1 MKKAVKVLSILLI
14 AFQFSGCSTKEK
26 NKEIERLQLE
36 ITKKEE
42 IIQELNNQ
50 INIYRD
56 SIAELEK
63 GNPIEKI
70 VTLLGTGISNVYFP
84 QMNENVKTES
94 FDLSILNEE
103 EKNFYFNYAGCY
115 FRSEN
120 QDPIRARY
128 SCQLASVEN
137 GISFFRLGNTGIKI
151 FYNRDDNSFYESDSI
166 TASRINYKTYELSE
180 EYRKISY
187 NIDNEKNELRS
198 EINSVENKE
207 ILKLLTSFF
216 SYLSDG
222 NFNDIVANCYSV
234 SNFRNIR
241 YDMVVEQKTAD
252 ELISDLAYLKRCFG
266 VHNNPIKFYSNIF
279 FSEDKKLYDSFFN
292 DYTLIE
298 FEYPNIFNYF
308 SFVIKKINGEYKIIS
323 YRNELNMM

>member
-1 MKKAVKVLSILLI
+1 MKKVVKVLSILLI

-26 NKEIERLQLE
+26 NTEIERLQLE

-50 INIYRD
+50 INIYRE

-84 QMNENVKTES
+84 QMNENVKIES

-115 FRSEN
+115 LRSEN

-137 GISFFRLGNTGIKI
+137 GISFFRLGNSGIKI

-187 NIDNEKNELRS
+187 NIDNGKNELRS

-222 NFNDIVANCYSV
+222 NFNDIVTNCYSV

-241 YDMVVEQKTAD
+241 YDMVVEEKTAD
-252 ELISDLAYLKRCFG
+252 ELISDLAYLKRCFEE
-266 VHNNPIKFYSNIF
+266 HNNPIKFYSNIF
-279 FSEDKKLYDSFFN
+279 FSEDKKLYDSIFN

-298 FEYPNIFNYF
+298 FEYPDIFNYF